1 MEKPERDADLT
12 LRIGREI
19 FLLSYAGA
27 EICGFYYSYRF
38 LPVASLTEKG
48 PVRSSREPFFVGEL
62 APGQGPGLGC
72 ADPAYESCH
81 CTECRRR
88 DTPCEHVRACC
99 RFGLLS
105 SDELF
110 GEDAATLA
118 AEAEALDL
126 VGVKMVRPPSVLDQ
140 LTPKDN

>member
-1 MEKPERDADLT
+1 MKKPERDADLT
-12 LRIGREI
+12 LRIGADL
-19 FLLSYAGA
+19 FLVTYAGA
-27 EICGFYYSYRF
+27 EVCGFYYAYR
-38 LPVASLTEKG
+38 LR

-62 APGQGPGLGC
+62 APGHGPGLGC

-81 CTECRRR
+81 CTRCGRR
-88 DTPCEHVRACC
+88 DTPCAHIRAAC